1 MDFRFHFF
9 PWFKHPEYRLEESV
23 HIPEDVT
30 KYFQELR
37 EAHSISVS
45 PAQIAWYAAKY
56 KTQGED
62 MTREY
67 PSTPDEAFLANVEG
81 NYYSK
86 HLSKA
91 RTEGRIGRVPY
102 DENLPVFVAMDL
114 GIGDATAIWW
124 YQRLSSEIR
133 LIDYYENSGEPLSH
147 YVRIIKAKPYI
158 FDRVFAPH
166 DASSKELGSGLSRTE
181 IASGL
186 GIEFDVLPRLSIQE
200 GIDACRNL
208 FNRCWFD
215 EVKCEKGIKAL
226 DNYRKEW
233 NETLGTFRDQPRHD
247 HYSNGADA
255 FRYVAMS
262 LTKATTEEEDKA
274 QYREAMAAFHGR
286 DPIDDFNRGI
296 W

>member
-1 MDFRFHFF
+1 
-9 PWFKHPEYRLEESV
+9 
-23 HIPEDVT
+23 
-30 KYFQELR
+30 
-37 EAHSISVS
+37 
-45 PAQIAWYAAKY
+45 
-56 KTQGED
+56 

-86 HLSKA
+86 HFSKA

-147 YVRIIKAKPYI
+147 YVRIIKTKPYI

-186 GIEFDVLPRLSIQE
+186 GIEFDVLPRLSNKKASMLAGIYSIAAGSMRSSARRASRHWITTARNGTRRSEHSAISHDTIIIQTAPMLS
-200 GIDACRNL
+200 GMLR
-208 FNRCWFD
+208 
-215 EVKCEKGIKAL
+215 
-226 DNYRKEW
+226 
-233 NETLGTFRDQPRHD
+233 
-247 HYSNGADA
+247 
-255 FRYVAMS
+255 
-262 LTKATTEEEDKA
+262 
-274 QYREAMAAFHGR
+274 
-286 DPIDDFNRGI
+286 
-296 W
+296 